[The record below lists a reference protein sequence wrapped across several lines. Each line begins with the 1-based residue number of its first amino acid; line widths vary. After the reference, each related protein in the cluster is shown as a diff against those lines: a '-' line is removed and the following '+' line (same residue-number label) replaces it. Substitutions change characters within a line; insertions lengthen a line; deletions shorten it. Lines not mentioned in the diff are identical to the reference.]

1 MRYAFTVAQT
11 RALEEAAFAVVGGA
25 ALMQRAAHGLSVRA
39 ADLLAADR
47 GAVYG
52 ARVVVLVGS
61 GNNGGDALYA
71 GQRLARRGCAVT
83 AVQALGRPHAAG
95 LAALLAAG
103 GRLIGGDR
111 FHDQDLAAADLVID
125 GVLGIGGR
133 PGLPDDLAALIA
145 GAEARRIPI
154 VAVDLPSGVDTDTGQ
169 APEGSVRATRTV
181 TFGTFKPCHLI
192 EPAASR
198 CGQLDLVDIGL
209 DESRTVPALAAWEPE
224 DVAAHWPV
232 PGPTSDKYARGV
244 VGVDT
249 GSQVYPGAGALST
262 CGAVHGGAGMVRFL
276 GAPRSAEIIVR
287 DLPNVVFGEGR
298 VQSWL
303 VGSGWGDRADGDD
316 VIAGLVAEGLPLV
329 IDADGLRHLPAA
341 LPGNVLLTPHA
352 GELAR
357 LLGIERAEVT
367 ADPVTAVRRAAD
379 DTGATVLLKG
389 ATQLVATAG
398 VETVEVAVPGP
409 AWTGQAGSG
418 DVLGGLCAA
427 VLAAGVGTRTAAVL
441 AASVQ
446 AMAAARFPGPIPP
459 QQLARHCA
467 SVIGEFSAALLHD
480 LLGSVGSARSVDRA
494 KPTRSSRSG
503 PHGRDGRR

>member
-11 RALEEAAFAVVGGA
+11 RALEEAAFAVVGDA
-25 ALMQRAAHGLSVRA
+25 VLMQRAAHGLSVQA
-39 ADLLAADR
+39 VDLLARTR
-47 GAVYG
+47 GSVYG
-52 ARVVVLVGS
+52 ARVVILVGP

-71 GQRLARRGCAVT
+71 GQRLAGRGCAVT
-83 AVQALGRPHAAG
+83 AVQALGRPHPAG
-95 LAALLAAG
+95 LAALLTAG
-103 GRLIGGDR
+103 GRLVPGDQ
-111 FHDQDLAAADLVID
+111 FGDQELATADLLID

-133 PGLPDDLAALIA
+133 PGLPDDLAALID
-145 GAEARRIPI
+145 GAVARRIPI
-154 VAVDLPSGVDTDTGQ
+154 LAVDLPSGVDTDTGQ
-169 APEGSVRATRTV
+169 APAGSVRATRTV
-181 TFGTFKPCHLI
+181 TFGTLKPCHLI
-192 EPAASR
+192 EPAATQ
-198 CGQLDLVDIGL
+198 CGQIELVDIGL
-209 DESRTVPALAAWEPE
+209 DDSRMAPALAAWEPA

-244 VGVDT
+244 VGIDA
-249 GSQVYPGAGALST
+249 GSQAYPGAGVLST
-262 CGAVHGGAGMVRFL
+262 YGAVHGGAGMVRFL

-303 VGSGWGDRADGDD
+303 VGSGWGDRDDGDD

-329 IDADGLRHLPAA
+329 VDADGLRYLPDR
-341 LPGNVLLTPHA
+341 LPGTVLLTPHA

-357 LLGIERAEVT
+357 LLGVERAEVS
-367 ADPVTAVRRAAD
+367 ADPVAAVRRAAD

-389 ATQLVATAG
+389 ATQLVATPGAD
-398 VETVEVAVPGP
+398 TVEVAVPGP

-427 VLAAGVGTRTAAVL
+427 VLAAGVEARTAAVL

-446 AMAAARFPGPIPP
+446 AMAAARFPGPVPP
-459 QQLARHCA
+459 QALARHCA
-467 SVIGEFSAALLHD
+467 TVIGEFSAAPLHD
-480 LLGSVGSARSVDRA
+480 LLGLVGSARSIDRA

-503 PHGRDGRR
+503 PHGRDGR